1 MVLFYSMV
9 VYGWAVL
16 YTSLTDG
23 RGLHTVRECIVFYQ
37 FLHCSGAVLGDSMSC
52 LGFVCKLGLF
62 LVSYFLYFL
71 CVFLMLSMCIFNE
84 SILVLYLIKQQTQLF
99 ILFDNF
105 I

>member
-1 MVLFYSMV
+1 M
-9 VYGWAVL
+9 
-16 YTSLTDG
+16 
-23 RGLHTVRECIVFYQ
+23 
-37 FLHCSGAVLGDSMSC
+37 

-71 CVFLMLSMCIFNE
+71 CVFLMLSMCISNE